1 MNIID
6 YHNYF
11 RSRVCIIPSYTADMI
26 VDENIDYLKLW
37 IMSLVKGLPPL
48 EENIILNEYALK
60 ASKWMARRGWNTY
73 WNFDKTRNDLLKLG
87 FEDIDFNVAVGEDEN
102 CINKHFLNNED
113 KRNKIFSTTF
123 KYIGYGVSEV
133 KYKYWTILY
142 AR

>member
-1 MNIID
+1 
-6 YHNYF
+6 
-11 RSRVCIIPSYTADMI
+11 MI